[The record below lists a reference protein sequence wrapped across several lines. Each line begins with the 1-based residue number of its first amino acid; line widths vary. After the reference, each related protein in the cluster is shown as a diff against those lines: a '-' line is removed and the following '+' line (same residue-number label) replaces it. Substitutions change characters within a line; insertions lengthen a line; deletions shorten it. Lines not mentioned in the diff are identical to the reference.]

1 MGCEKNSGNTPDST
15 TQSLCSCCCRNRPL
29 PTWQSPWLLCVSLRA
44 ATTFQ
49 TSPVYCSFVNL
60 GAEVMLFPVQEMWL
74 LHFWVSPSPVAVTE
88 QPDQLTLISS
98 FMTCNHLNSFW
109 QLSHIWERQL
119 IIASSW
125 FSWKLRSQMVC
136 PFLVALVWFS
146 GRPGKCPDLVWLLIS
161 CVSLANPRCPAVW
174 LNTTLVMLLWSCY
187 LDVCAC
193 MLSRVNRPALCNLMD
208 HSSSVHRILQARLLK
223 GVILPSSRDLANPG
237 RDRTHISATP
247 AMQGDSLSLS
257 HLWSPFLEVINI

>member
-146 GRPGKCPDLVWLLIS
+146 GRPGTGVAGAEDILRSPREWKWPQHSGLFGS
-161 CVSLANPRCPAVW
+161 CGQN
-174 LNTTLVMLLWSCY
+174 
-187 LDVCAC
+187 
-193 MLSRVNRPALCNLMD
+193 
-208 HSSSVHRILQARLLK
+208 
-223 GVILPSSRDLANPG
+223 
-237 RDRTHISATP
+237 
-247 AMQGDSLSLS
+247 
-257 HLWSPFLEVINI
+257 INFHPEE